1 MIRIIGF
8 NFIFFSSIILAQQID
23 FNSPQNIKL
32 FADFLFCNKDYLRA
46 IDEYEKYL
54 KMCENDSIQFKIAYG
69 FLQMGNYQNAI
80 EKFSSIKSN
89 SNFYNGSGI
98 EKLKALFL
106 ANDTSSFILE
116 ADLLIQSN
124 NRYANNAFKLKN
136 TFLLFTENL
145 PAKNILLSP
154 FNLEEKSIVS
164 NFYDLKKDPPYKS
177 ELFAGVLSTIIPG
190 AGKIYTKNY
199 GDGITAFILTGLLGY
214 LAYTNFEHEHNFR
227 AWIFTGLAA
236 GFYAGNIYG
245 SIASAQIFNAKVNFE
260 FNDGVKLFLEDNNY
274 FAPAYDFCK

>member
-1 MIRIIGF
+1 MIRIIAL

-46 IDEYEKYL
+46 IDEYEKCL
-54 KMCENDSIQFKIAYG
+54 KMCEDDSIQFKIAYG

-80 EKFSSIKSN
+80 EKFSAIRTS
-89 SNFYNGSGI
+89 SNFYDASRI
-98 EKLKALFL
+98 ENLKALFL
-106 ANDTSSFILE
+106 VHDTSSFSSE
-116 ADLLIQSN
+116 SDLLIQSN
-124 NRYANNAFKLKN
+124 TRYTNSALKLKN
-136 TFLLFTENL
+136 SFLLLTENL

-154 FNLEEKSIVS
+154 FTFEEKSIIS
-164 NFYDLKKDPPYKS
+164 NFYDLKKSPPYKS

-190 AGKIYTKNY
+190 TGKIYTKSY

-227 AWIFTGLAA
+227 AWVFAGLAA

-245 SIASAQIFNAKVNFE
+245 SIASAQIFNAKINFE

-274 FAPAYDFCK
+274 FTPTYDFCK